1 MKDNGS
7 IAFFDSFIS
16 VSKSPL
22 KIGDGNK
29 WTETMFCFSKF
40 LLSFLFGLI
49 KSIFLEENCLGSS
62 GPVFSIT
69 DFTVEPRKKKERDLD
84 ISAEGCFSSA
94 FFSISG
100 LVGQLVQSYCA
111 AQD

>member
-1 MKDNGS
+1 MKDNGF

-40 LLSFLFGLI
+40 LLSLLPTLSTLHIEMHRFLFGLI

-69 DFTVEPRKKKERDLD
+69 DFTVEPRKKNET
-84 ISAEGCFSSA
+84 
-94 FFSISG
+94 
-100 LVGQLVQSYCA
+100 
-111 AQD
+111 